1 MVRSSKRKTPTLL
14 SRPRAVWT
22 MGAGAGKGC
31 RASVSCKPIFSRSE
45 AVMHLCGVGGSDLGC
60 FVLEELSLPEGE
72 VGQSGD
78 EGSMGSE
85 DRVRQWAGDRR
96 SLARN
101 QLQVL
106 RSDLGAVIR

>member
-1 MVRSSKRKTPTLL
+1 
-14 SRPRAVWT
+14 
-22 MGAGAGKGC
+22 
-31 RASVSCKPIFSRSE
+31 
-45 AVMHLCGVGGSDLGC
+45 MHLCGVGGSDLGC

-85 DRVRQWAGDRR
+85 DRVWRRAGDRR
-96 SLARN
+96 SLAQN